1 MTTVL
6 PPLPGSHV
14 LPGYYGMRR
23 PYISDSDFSN
33 KQFSPDVYSAS
44 LAGKPLSCESA
55 AVGGYPSLLDSYYP
69 EAFGEYRTTAAAAAF
84 SAPGGSFLPSSALS
98 SLLPSYVGESSH
110 LFVVGRRGGGGP
122 PGGVEE
128 ETAV

>member
-1 MTTVL
+1 M
-6 PPLPGSHV
+6 

-69 EAFGEYRTTAAAAAF
+69 EAFGEYRTTAAAAF

-110 LFVVGRRGGGGP
+110 LFVVGRRGGGP